1 MESGKYAIDLKPAKS
16 YKKSFVF
23 LATLKLTIP
32 KVFQPISF
40 KADTSLY
47 FNASQY
53 SGWSHQG

>member
-1 MESGKYAIDLKPAKS
+1 MELGKYGIDLILVKS

-23 LATLKLTIP
+23 LVTLTLTIP

-53 SGWSHQG
+53 SG

>member
-1 MESGKYAIDLKPAKS
+1 MESGKYALDLIPVKG

-23 LATLKLTIP
+23 LVKLTLTMP

-53 SGWSHQG
+53 SG

>member
-53 SGWSHQG
+53 SG